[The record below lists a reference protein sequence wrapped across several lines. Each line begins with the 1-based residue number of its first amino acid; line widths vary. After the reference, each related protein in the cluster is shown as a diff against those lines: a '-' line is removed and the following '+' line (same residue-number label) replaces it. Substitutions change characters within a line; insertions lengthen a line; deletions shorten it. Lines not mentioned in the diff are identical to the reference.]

1 MSDDRTAALQRTI
14 TEIAT
19 FVLLVSGGAAVRLVF
34 HDLPNFAPVAAVALF
49 AGYFFRSWQVALCV
63 PLCIMAISDFFIG
76 GYSWYM
82 MMVIYGALS
91 LPVAMRGLLRSNLRM
106 RRGKISS
113 AMLTVAA
120 LLACGLF
127 SSLLFFAI
135 SNLAVWFW
143 FADYAFTPLGLA
155 ECFAAALP
163 FFRYTLTGD
172 GLFALLLFGSYALA
186 LNLGIVD
193 EINTVSEL
201 DTDRLAMIS
210 PKS

>member
-1 MSDDRTAALQRTI
+1 MFDDRTSNLQRTTI
-14 TEIAT
+14 EIAT
-19 FVLLVSGGAAVRLVF
+19 FVLLVGCGAAVRWIF
-34 HDLPNFAPVAAVALF
+34 RDLPNFAPVAAIALF
-49 AGYFFRSWQVALCV
+49 AGYFFRRWQVALCV
-63 PLCIMAISDFFIG
+63 PLCIMGISDFFIG

-82 MMVIYGALS
+82 MLVIYGALS
-91 LPVAMRGLLRSNLRM
+91 LPVAMRGLLRSNLRL
-106 RRGKISS
+106 RRGKIAS
-113 AMLTVAA
+113 ALLSVVA

-135 SNLAVWFW
+135 SNLAVWLW

-193 EINTVSEL
+193 EINAISES
-201 DTDRLAMIS
+201 DRPPLAMLHQ
-210 PKS
+210 KS